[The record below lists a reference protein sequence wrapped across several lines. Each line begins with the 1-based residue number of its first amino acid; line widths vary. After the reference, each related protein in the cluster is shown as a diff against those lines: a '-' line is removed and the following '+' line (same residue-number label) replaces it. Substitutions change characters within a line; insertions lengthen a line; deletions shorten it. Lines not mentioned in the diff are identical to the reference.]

1 MFPVFYMQ
9 NDVFNM
15 YSLLLLYY
23 IYESK
28 NMISNL
34 FEILKK
40 TYVFWNKASK
50 HKKGLSMIILIS
62 SNTKG

>member
-40 TYVFWNKASK
+40 MYVFWNKGFKTQEGFVYDYFNIVK
-50 HKKGLSMIILIS
+50 H
-62 SNTKG
+62 